1 MSTEPSNL
9 ETPILELVSVALR
22 YRSPSGAHRVT
33 VFEDLNLSLARG
45 EFVVV
50 AGRSGSGK
58 TSLLLVAAGLLP
70 PSAGEVRW
78 AGQSVVGVSEAE
90 RARLRSRLFGF
101 VFQGGGLIASLTAAE
116 NVALP
121 RVPTATPKAKAARVH
136 DALDAVEL
144 SDRARHFPSQLSGGE
159 QQRVGLARALISDP
173 ASLIVDEPTAS
184 LDRGSA
190 DHIIDLLCDLN
201 EQGRG
206 LLVATHDVRLIERA
220 GRVVRLD

>member
-1 MSTEPSNL
+1 
-9 ETPILELVSVALR
+9 
-22 YRSPSGAHRVT
+22 VT
-33 VFEDLNLSLARG
+33 VFENLNLSLAKG
-45 EFVVV
+45 EFVAV

-78 AGQSVVGVSEAE
+78 AGRSVAGASEAE
-90 RARLRSRLFGF
+90 LARLRSQLFGF

-121 RVPTATPKAKAARVH
+121 RVPTTVPQAKAARVR
-136 DALDAVEL
+136 DALEAVEL
-144 SDRARHFPSQLSGGE
+144 SDRAQHFPSQLSGGE
-159 QQRVGLARALISDP
+159 QQRVGLARALVSDP
-173 ASLIVDEPTAS
+173 ATLIVDEPTAS
-184 LDRGSA
+184 LDRGAA

-201 EQGRG
+201 QQGRG
-206 LLVATHDVRLIERA
+206 LMVATHDARLIERA